1 MKLTISFI
9 SVVGSLLCISPI
21 FGQEK
26 LQCKSNQECIKLR
39 DCSYTKKLLTRVLSS
54 SDREEKNDMIAEMRK
69 LACNPLDRSVCCDK
83 VESEAEDE
91 AKGDHEESDHMMS
104 DPEAEG
110 DHEESN
116 TEVKDDHED
125 SDPQVEKDH
134 EESDPEAE
142 GDHEE
147 SNPEAEGDHE
157 ESEAEAE
164 DKHEEFE
171 QPEYSGDCYYD
182 SEASGDYYY
191 DSEVEVEAKDDHEE
205 SEAVSEGSG
214 YDDQNRTM
222 DTLGKFI
229 VYD

>member
-1 MKLTISFI
+1 MKVTISSFI
-9 SVVGSLLCISPI
+9 AIVGSLLCISPI
-21 FGQEK
+21 FGKEE

-39 DCSYTKKLLTRVLSS
+39 DCPYTKKLLTRVLSS

-116 TEVKDDHED
+116 TEVEDDHED
-125 SDPQVEKDH
+125 SDPEAEKDH

-164 DKHEEFE
+164 DEHEESE
-171 QPEYSGDCYYD
+171 P
-182 SEASGDYYY
+182 EASGDYYY
-191 DSEVEVEAKDDHEE
+191 DSEVEAEGDHEE
-205 SEAVSEGSG
+205 SEAVAEGSD
-214 YDDQNRTM
+214 YDDQNKIM

-229 VYD
+229 AYAKLIS